1 MVCPSDARGPTVQR
15 VTLLGRLLK
24 RRVPARDQPEQPH
37 EVTFYDREEQLL
49 CQLEAFVIE
58 GARCGETTVVIA
70 TPEHRQLLR
79 ERLEEWDLQEAF
91 LGLDARQ
98 TLDRF
103 IVDGL
108 PDPTLFELTIGTL
121 VRSKASGGLR
131 AYGEMVALLWAD
143 DNVPATLALEELW
156 NGLQRSVAFPLLCA
170 YPLAGVESGLAAICD
185 LHTHV
190 VPSAA

>member
-1 MVCPSDARGPTVQR
+1 MAE
-15 VTLLGRLLK
+15 
-24 RRVPARDQPEQPH
+24 PARDHPEPPH
-37 EVTFYDREEQLL
+37 EVIFYDREEHLHS
-49 CQLEAFVIE
+49 QLEAFVLE
-58 GARCGETTVVIA
+58 GVRLGETTVVIA
-70 TPEHRQLLR
+70 TPEHRQALR
-79 ERLEEWDLQEAF
+79 DRLEAWELEEAF

-98 TLDRF
+98 MLNRF
-103 IVDGL
+103 IVDGS

-121 VRSKASGGLR
+121 VRSKAQGGLR

-143 DNVPATLALEELW
+143 DNVAGTLELEELW